1 MKPQPVHFDLDDKA
15 LLDNF
20 QQELDKI
27 DEQHRQADQRK
38 KNDAARK
45 ATDDMK
51 RYDSEKAA

>member
-1 MKPQPVHFDLDDKA
+1 MKPQPVYFDLDDKA
-15 LLDNF
+15 LLNSF

-45 ATDDMK
+45 VTDDLK